1 MDLAAHGA
9 WDAPAANVNLPR
21 YRIAIAQQIRQD
33 LWRVLRTT
41 RGFSP
46 VVDVASDHSGQGGA
60 PGAIR
65 VMVSAGGRLDVAQV
79 PRAAMVAT
87 IGMPMLPAVHGR
99 CRGMI
104 CDAAARGL
112 AHVTQ
117 IFRPHAAHVAAR
129 AVSIHRT
136 ACLAFVRGW
145 AACVFYPIKRG

>member
-1 MDLAAHGA
+1 MTHRWRITHEDDVARVSRASGPARMDLAAHGA

-87 IGMPMLPAVHGR
+87 IDALLADPANRARWH
-99 CRGMI
+99 
-104 CDAAARGL
+104 AHAARR
-112 AHVTQ
+112 A
-117 IFRPHAAHVAAR
+117 RPMPGDD
-129 AVSIHRT
+129 
-136 ACLAFVRGW
+136 L
-145 AACVFYPIKRG
+145 